1 MSYRSNV
8 APSSSGPPFQPVWEA
23 LRSSSVDLQPQL
35 EWSGQRIPQ
44 ELQRVVD
51 DEADVPEKL
60 RQILTWSLNLNAAR
74 PRTTPTFSA
83 AGPTGSH
90 NTTHNTTRDSNGIAA
105 DNAPESVFDRSSQP
119 SEKRR
124 PRPRNASNS
133 VFASTIDL
141 FASLIGKTTKD
152 QPAAANSSKPLDK
165 KHPMVEC
172 TSCFEDTAKDDTSK
186 LPCTHSYC
194 RPCLATL
201 ITTALENEA
210 SFPPK
215 CCLTAI
221 PPSTIM
227 SVLDAKQRNT
237 YREKAA
243 EFSIPHQERWY
254 CPNSKCL
261 KWIRPSKVP
270 RLPAWNERCPH
281 CGTKICSICRGLAH
295 KSSSEC
301 PQDSGLQATITLA
314 ELEGWRR
321 CVRCRTMVE
330 RTQGCRHMTCKC
342 GAQFCYTCGKKWR
355 SCSCTE
361 TDEANRQA
369 ELRRRREGRE
379 SARDAEAAEL
389 ARIIAQAE
397 EMERRNPRERR
408 REEQRREAERRRVEA
423 ELARLEAERL
433 RELEALRAQEARLEQ
448 QLQRVLRL
456 SVEESCRRLEQ
467 AWNETR
473 VSQMHSLDSRHATS
487 ERQYLQGRDEAII
500 QQTRKHERTSQ
511 QMISNIE
518 KRMSDIKE
526 RHTME
531 MTHFHAEQQNFED
544 DMFLEIQ
551 MHFRGKQ
558 DREARECRLQERFR
572 EQCWERHQRLHA
584 KHELETHALR
594 ANAQM
599 EMQALESAYNSN
611 MAEIDLNFRT
621 AMQDLSRE
629 VAADRAWFDF
639 LSQRRQNMVA
649 AHARLMLEALET
661 GQDPVG
667 LTEEEARTIAP
678 FIGDVQPGRG
688 VTVSEYLEALDGM
701 RQGRSAGQPWMETL
715 SPSPAGSASPT
726 HSFVDLA
733 ATSRQL
739 LKNLE
744 ADAAPVNVVGPPP
757 SAAAAAFMPANEL
770 LLTNSAF
777 GWMTG
782 ATPNDALQ
790 VNNTASSSRASGLR
804 RSRWVS
810 RHRPHPHPRT
820 PASHSTATASSGC
833 IMSSASQPCQF
844 RSTPSSP
851 GDHAPTVLPL
861 DINKTRNPTAL
872 SEAPRRPQ
880 DDPTRTTPTVSVSA
894 EATPPTHLSVK
905 PTADEGQ
912 QDRVLGGLVPILPRE
927 EDRHLRWTNA
937 LTHRRQQSPSTGSA
951 SSSDSLVTTSRPCS
965 TTTRRTTSSFS
976 SFSPSSPPTSH
987 RSSATSRSSGDSLF
1001 LHSLI
1006 SAATDAATAR
1016 TAATAAAARGAMV
1029 TGPPV
1034 FPSSPSAL
1042 DRSKTRDGRRG
1053 ESL

>member
-1 MSYRSNV
+1 MSHRSNV
-8 APSSSGPPFQPVWEA
+8 APSSNGPRFQPVWEA
-23 LRSSSVDLQPQL
+23 LRDSPVDLQPQL
-35 EWSGQRIPQ
+35 EWSRQRIPQ

-60 RQILTWSLNLNAAR
+60 KQILAWSLNLNAAR
-74 PRTTPTFSA
+74 PRTTPSFS

-105 DNAPESVFDRSSQP
+105 DHAPESVFDRSGQP
-119 SEKRR
+119 SERRR

-141 FASLIGKTTKD
+141 FASLMGKTTKD

-194 RPCLATL
+194 RQCLATL

-227 SVLDAKQRNT
+227 SVLDAKQRNS

-254 CPNSKCL
+254 RDYPPGMQGAPIAEQRYAASVVAWLTNPPRNALKILASK
-261 KWIRPSKVP
+261 R
-270 RLPAWNERCPH
+270 
-281 CGTKICSICRGLAH
+281 
-295 KSSSEC
+295 
-301 PQDSGLQATITLA
+301 
-314 ELEGWRR
+314 
-321 CVRCRTMVE
+321 
-330 RTQGCRHMTCKC
+330 CRHMTCKC

-379 SARDAEAAEL
+379 GVRDAEAAQL
-389 ARIIAQAE
+389 ARIIAQVE
-397 EMERRNPRERR
+397 EMERRTPRERR
-408 REEQRREAERRRVEA
+408 REEQRGEAERRRLEA

-433 RELEALRAQEARLEQ
+433 RELEARRAQEERLEQ

-473 VSQMHSLDSRHATS
+473 VSQMHSLDSRHATI

-518 KRMSDIKE
+518 KRMSDIEE

-531 MTHFHAEQQNFED
+531 MATFTTEQQNFED
-544 DMFLEIQ
+544 DMLLEIQ
-551 MHFRGKQ
+551 VHFRGKQ
-558 DREARECRLQERFR
+558 DREARECRLQEHFR
-572 EQCWERHQRLHA
+572 EECWERHQPLRA

-599 EMQALESAYNSN
+599 EMQALESAYSGN

-621 AMQDLSRE
+621 AMQDLYRE

-649 AHARLMLEALET
+649 EHARLMLEALGT

-667 LTEEEARTIAP
+667 LTEEVARTIGP

-688 VTVSEYLEALDGM
+688 VTVSEYLEHLDGM

-715 SPSPAGSASPT
+715 SPSPTGSASPT

-744 ADAAPVNVVGPPP
+744 ADPAPVNLVGPPP
-757 SAAAAAFMPANEL
+757 PAAAAAAVMPANEL

-777 GWMTG
+777 AWMTG
-782 ATPNDALQ
+782 ATPNDALP
-790 VNNTASSSRASGLR
+790 VNDTASSSCASGLR

-810 RHRPHPHPRT
+810 RHRPHPHPHLRT

-833 IMSSASQPCQF
+833 IISSAPQPCQF
-844 RSTPSSP
+844 GPTASSP
-851 GDHAPTVLPL
+851 DDHALTVPPL

-880 DDPTRTTPTVSVSA
+880 NDPTPTNPAVRISA
-894 EATPPTHLSVK
+894 EATSPTGVPVK
-905 PTADEGQ
+905 PNAHEGR

-951 SSSDSLVTTSRPCS
+951 SSSDSLVLVTTTSRPCS
-965 TTTRRTTSSFS
+965 TTTRRTTATFS

-1006 SAATDAATAR
+1006 STA
-1016 TAATAAAARGAMV
+1016 TAATAAAARGPMA

-1034 FPSSPSAL
+1034 SPSSPSAL
-1042 DRSKTRDGRRG
+1042 EWSKPRDGRGGG